1 MRPVRRDQPGTA
13 ELRQT
18 IETQRIGCE
27 MAGSAL
33 YAHVLSAVATDVTV
47 GGPCARLLAPF
58 ASAPF
63 GDAVLL
69 RFLAALH
76 LVVLDGREPDLASH
90 YPSVGGLPGPAAG
103 LAFVAAAQRHEA
115 EVARLLHLGVQTN
128 EVGRS
133 ASLLGG
139 FLALGR
145 LGLPLRVLE
154 IGASAGLNLR
164 FDRYRYEAGG
174 ASFGPVDS
182 PLRFVDPWV
191 GRAPDLASPL
201 VIASRR
207 GCDLDPIDPTSVAGR
222 RRLQAYIWPDQPQRR
237 ARLDAALAVAGKFP
251 VVIDAA
257 DAVVW
262 ASEYLADSVPGQLT
276 VLVHS
281 IMFQYLPPDSR
292 RALLMVIDRAGA
304 CATTDA
310 PVAWL
315 RMEPGGDV
323 AETRLTVWPPGIPH
337 LMATSS
343 YHGPPVAWVATDQAS
358 AQ

>member
-1 MRPVRRDQPGTA
+1 MRPVRRDRQGTA
-13 ELRQT
+13 ELLQT
-18 IETQRIGCE
+18 IETQRFGCE
-27 MAGSAL
+27 MAGSPL
-33 YAHVLSAVATDVTV
+33 YADVLDAVATNVAA

-76 LVVLDGREPDLASH
+76 LVVLDGRDPGLASH
-90 YPSVGGLPGPAAG
+90 YPSMGGIPGPAAG
-103 LAFVAAAQRHEA
+103 LAFVAAAERHEA
-115 EVARLLHLGVQTN
+115 EVAGLLHLGVQTN

-139 FLALGR
+139 LLALGR
-145 LGLPLRVLE
+145 VGMPLRLLE
-154 IGASAGLNLR
+154 IGASAGLNLQ

-174 ASFGPVDS
+174 ASFGPADS

-207 GCDLDPIDPTSVAGR
+207 GCDLDPIDPATDAGR
-222 RRLQAYIWPDQPQRR
+222 RRLRAYIWPDQPQRR
-237 ARLDAALAVAGKFP
+237 ARLDAALAVADLHP
-251 VVIDAA
+251 VVVDAA
-257 DAVVW
+257 DAVAW
-262 ASEYLADSVPGQLT
+262 TSKHLANPVPGQLT
-276 VLVHS
+276 VLMHS

-292 RALLMVIDRAGA
+292 RALLAVIDRAGA
-304 CATTDA
+304 GAKADA

-323 AETRLTVWPPGIPH
+323 AETRLTVWPTGTPR

-343 YHGPPVAWVATDQAS
+343 YHGPPVAWVATDEAS